1 MKKWLVL
8 GVVLAGLA
16 VYAFWPSGWRA
27 QGARDAEVMRGLAD
41 QRAGERA
48 ALGRITGDAA
58 RVAPQIDA
66 QRREIAALRARLNAV
81 EADRAKRA
89 SEGAALVKRSQ
100 EPGGAEAVAQAYRD
114 AGYQAVVVRVKV
126 QAVQR

>member
-1 MKKWLVL
+1 VKKWLVL

-16 VYAFWPSGWRA
+16 VYALWPGGWARWRA
-27 QGARDAEVMRGLAD
+27 EDAEVMRGLAD

-58 RVAPQIDA
+58 RVAGDVA
-66 QRREIAALRARLNAV
+66 AERRRIADLENRLKAV

-89 SEGAALVKRSQ
+89 SEGAALIKRST
-100 EPGGAEAVAQAYRD
+100 EPGGAGAVAESYRQ

-126 QAVQR
+126 PE